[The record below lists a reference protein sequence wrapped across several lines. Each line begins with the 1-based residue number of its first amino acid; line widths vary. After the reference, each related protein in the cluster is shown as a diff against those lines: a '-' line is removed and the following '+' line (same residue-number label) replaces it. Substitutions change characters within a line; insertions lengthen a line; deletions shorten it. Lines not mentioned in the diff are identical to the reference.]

1 MRLDSVSYA
10 KYIFPK
16 IHMLLFLYVG
26 SIYKINCFWKRFEY
40 FRSIRMRITNL

>member
-16 IHMLLFLYVG
+16 IHMLLFYMLDRFIK
-26 SIYKINCFWKRFEY
+26 SIVFENVLNILEA
-40 FRSIRMRITNL
+40 FVCALQI